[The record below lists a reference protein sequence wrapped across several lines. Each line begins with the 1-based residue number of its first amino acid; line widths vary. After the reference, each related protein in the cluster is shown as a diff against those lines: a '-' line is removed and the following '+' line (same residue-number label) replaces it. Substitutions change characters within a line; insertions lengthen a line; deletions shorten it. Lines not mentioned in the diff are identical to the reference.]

1 MLSDEVL
8 LEIFD
13 FCQQNYYT
21 DDVFEELTGVWDWH
35 ILVHVCQRWRQ
46 VVFAS
51 PLRLN
56 LQIRCTYGTPVRKNL
71 DIWPT
76 LPISIQY
83 LDPDSWSNEGIYE
96 DAITALEH
104 PDRVSAIGLWVVT
117 GQQLQNIFTMM
128 HEPFPALTHL
138 ALSNYG
144 SNSPA
149 LPPEF
154 LGGSAPCLQTI
165 NLHGIPF
172 PALPTLLLST
182 SNLVTLYLSNIP
194 QTGYIPPEA
203 LAPALATLTRLRYLK
218 IGFQSPASRP
228 AQIYLPPVTRTV
240 LPALTDFNFFGV
252 QEYLEDFI
260 ARIDAPLLA
269 DTFIHLFNQLF
280 DFEVPRLCQFI
291 ERSELDRSTRCSLE
305 FRKES
310 VYFVAGR
317 GFSPPTPVHHLDR
330 CMYVEI
336 KCEGIDWQVSHI
348 YQALNQ
354 LSAVLS
360 DVAHVKI
367 NFNFSSPELEDI
379 GDIEWLQLLRS
390 LASVQTLI
398 VSGPFTGHLSRA
410 LDDSDTPGGM
420 ETDVLPALEML
431 CLEGQPVSSVH
442 KFIAARSESGHPVT
456 TIDTRQEFEERLLSY
471 QNY

>member
-1 MLSDEVL
+1 MLSDHVL

-13 FCQQNYYT
+13 FCRKNGET
-21 DDVFEELTGVWDWH
+21 DGLFEDVWDWD

-56 LQIRCTYGTPVRKNL
+56 LQILCTYGTPVRKSL
-71 DIWPT
+71 DIWPA
-76 LPISIQY
+76 LPISVQC
-83 LDPDSWSNEGIYE
+83 LDPYSLSDEGIYE
-96 DAITALEH
+96 DVIAALEH
-104 PDRVSAIGLWVVT
+104 PDRVSAITLWGVT
-117 GQQLQNIFTMM
+117 VPQLRKIITVM
-128 HEPFPALTHL
+128 HEPFPALARL
-138 ALSNYG
+138 ELSYYELNC
-144 SNSPA
+144 PA
-149 LPPEF
+149 LPSGF

-165 NLHGIPF
+165 DFHGIPF

-182 SNLVTLYLSNIP
+182 SNLDTLYLSNIP

-203 LAPALATLTRLRYLK
+203 LAPALATLTRLRSLR
-218 IGFQSPASRP
+218 IGFRSPASRP
-228 AQIYLPPVTRTV
+228 AQIHLPPVTLTV
-240 LPALTDFNFFGV
+240 LPALTNFMFEGV
-252 QEYLEDFI
+252 REYLEDFI

-269 DTFIHLFNQLF
+269 DTFIHFINQLL
-280 DFEVPRLCQFI
+280 DFEVPQLCQFI

-305 FRKES
+305 FRKEF

-330 CMYVEI
+330 CMYVGI
-336 KCEGIDWQVSHI
+336 ACEGIDWQVSHI
-348 YQALNQ
+348 SQALNQ

-360 DVAHVKI
+360 NVAHVKV
-367 NFNFSSPELEDI
+367 NFDSSSPELEDI
-379 GDIEWLQLLRS
+379 GDIEWPQLLRS

-410 LDDSDTPGGM
+410 LEDSDTAGGM
-420 ETDVLPALEML
+420 GTDVLPALEML
-431 CLEGQPVSSVH
+431 CLEGHPVSSVH